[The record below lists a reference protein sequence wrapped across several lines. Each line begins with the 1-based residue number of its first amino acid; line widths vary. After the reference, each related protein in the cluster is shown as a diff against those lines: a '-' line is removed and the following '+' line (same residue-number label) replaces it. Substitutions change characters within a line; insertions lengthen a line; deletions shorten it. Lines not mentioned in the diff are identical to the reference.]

1 MAPVTPIR
9 PMADGMLIEFFLN
22 EELCLTGKRLRGV
35 EAAHGDLLACFALHL
50 PAIDHDA
57 ADRLA
62 ADPRN
67 DRPDAAAR
75 AVPTERILEVLP
87 FFLDDPRWHGDELQD
102 RRVRTQLAWSL
113 AQWVG
118 RRCDVLGSEPY
129 EAVRAAVWRSQK
141 AVRRTKAEAARRDLE
156 ERGMLSPALQT
167 LFREVEERR
176 AGERRTPI
184 GS

>member
-1 MAPVTPIR
+1 
-9 PMADGMLIEFFLN
+9 MADGMLIEFFLN
-22 EELCLTGKRLRGV
+22 EEAGLTGRRLRRV
-35 EAAHGDLLACFALHL
+35 EAAHGDLLVCFALHL

-102 RRVRTQLAWSL
+102 RRVRAQLAWRL

-118 RRCDVLGSEPY
+118 RRCDLLGSAPY
-129 EAVRAAVWRSQK
+129 ESVHAAVWRSQK
-141 AVRRTKAEAARRDLE
+141 AVRRIKAEAARRDLE
-156 ERGMLSPALQT
+156 ERGLLSPALQT
-167 LFREVEERR
+167 LFREAKERR
-176 AGERRTPI
+176 ACEVRMPI
-184 GS
+184 GG

>member
-1 MAPVTPIR
+1 MAPVTPNR

-22 EELCLTGKRLRGV
+22 EEVCLTGKRLRRV

-67 DRPDAAAR
+67 DRADAAAR
-75 AVPTERILEVLP
+75 AVRTERILELVP
-87 FFLDDPRWHGDELQD
+87 FFLDEPRWHGDDLQD
-102 RRVRTQLAWSL
+102 RRVRMRLAWGL

-118 RRCDVLGSEPY
+118 RRCDLLGSKPY
-129 EAVRAAVWRSQK
+129 EAVHAAVWRSQK
-141 AVRRTKAEAARRDLE
+141 EVRRIKAEAARRDLE
-156 ERGMLSPALQT
+156 ERELLSPALQA

-176 AGERRTPI
+176 AREVI
-184 GS
+184 LM